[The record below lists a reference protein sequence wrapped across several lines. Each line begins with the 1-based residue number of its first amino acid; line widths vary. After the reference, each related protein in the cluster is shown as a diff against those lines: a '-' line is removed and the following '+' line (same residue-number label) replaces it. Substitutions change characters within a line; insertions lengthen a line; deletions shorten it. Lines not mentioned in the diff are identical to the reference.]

1 MNLHCKI
8 SPGALGPLGIKILE
22 NFGTGDLKV
31 TSISAVEYGDP
42 NWADLAI
49 KNLPV
54 CSHTPLSRAMVK
66 QQQGKDNYGIKANTK
81 SKGGHMARG
90 SVTLTDGPIRSNKAP
105 GSRAPPGSFLF
116 PHFCFT
122 AIDLA
127 AAAF

>member
-1 MNLHCKI
+1 MNLHRKI
-8 SPGALGPLGIKILE
+8 SPDALGPLVLKFWE

-31 TSISAVEYGDP
+31 TSMSAVEYGDS

-66 QQQGKDNYGIKANTK
+66 QQQGNDNDGNEANTK

-90 SVTLTDGPIRSNKAP
+90 VSYKQTNRKQQDSWHQDPAR
-105 GSRAPPGSFLF
+105 
-116 PHFCFT
+116 
-122 AIDLA
+122 
-127 AAAF
+127 